1 MIIFENY
8 LENILQIIEVVYY
21 NILYYDCRQ

>member
-1 MIIFENY
+1 MIIFGNY
-8 LENILQIIEVVYY
+8 LENILQIIVVVYY